1 MVFYHPIQKLRLRL
15 IHRVS
20 LFCVLMFNQRDFQ
33 SDQQILITIDMRKT
47 NLIFFVHIFPQQ
59 KYNHH
64 LNDYKNFRLSFQNY
78 SFL

>member
-47 NLIFFVHIFPQQ
+47 NLIFFCTHFPTTTIQSSS
-59 KYNHH
+59 K
-64 LNDYKNFRLSFQNY
+64 
-78 SFL
+78 